1 MRRKNKHH
9 SIPDLLNVPIIILVI
24 ALLGVFLDEK
34 TTEQDKLI
42 SVLFVFIILLVVTIL
57 VLIIS
62 YNEIKQVYDST
73 NYFISVKEDEISIY
87 DKEHKI
93 LYDKTINH
101 FKPNSIESFIINL
114 NNHKNIK
121 VFKMGRNVK
130 FVSEDFKV
138 RIPDNI
144 EEEKIPEYLLS
155 IVNEASL
162 HNNYIIN
169 EVSETSISF
178 IDRLNPQNTITF
190 TRC

>member
-1 MRRKNKHH
+1 MRKNKHY
-9 SIPDLLNVPIIILVI
+9 SIPNLLNVPIIILVI

-62 YNEIKQVYDST
+62 YNEIKQVYDNT
-73 NYFISVKEDEISIY
+73 NYFISVEEDEILIY

-101 FKPNSIESFIINL
+101 FKPNAIESFIINI

-130 FVSEDFKV
+130 FISEDFKV

-155 IVNEASL
+155 IVNEANA

-169 EVSETSISF
+169 EVNETSISF

>member
-1 MRRKNKHH
+1 MRRKNKHY
-9 SIPDLLNVPIIILVI
+9 SISNLLNVPIIILVI

-62 YNEIKQVYDST
+62 YNEIKQVYDNT
-73 NYFISVKEDEISIY
+73 NYFISVEEDEILIY

-93 LYDKTINH
+93 LYDKTISH
-101 FKPNSIESFIINL
+101 FKPNSIESFIINI

-130 FVSEDFKV
+130 FISEDFKV

-155 IVNEASL
+155 IVNEANA

-169 EVSETSISF
+169 EVNETSISF

>member
-1 MRRKNKHH
+1 MSRKNKHY
-9 SIPDLLNVPIIILVI
+9 SISNLLNVPIIIFVI

-42 SVLFVFIILLVVTIL
+42 SVLFVFIVLLVVTIL

-62 YNEIKQVYDST
+62 YNEIKQVYDNT
-73 NYFISVKEDEISIY
+73 NYFIYVEEDEISIY

-121 VFKMGRNVK
+121 IFKMGRNVK

-155 IVNEASL
+155 IVNEANA

-169 EVSETSISF
+169 EVNETSISF

>member
-9 SIPDLLNVPIIILVI
+9 SIPDLLNVPIIIFVI
-24 ALLGVFLDEK
+24 ALLGVFLDGK

-62 YNEIKQVYDST
+62 YNEIKQVYDNT

>member
-1 MRRKNKHH
+1 MRRKNKHY

-42 SVLFVFIILLVVTIL
+42 SILFVFIILLVVTIL

-62 YNEIKQVYDST
+62 YNEIKQVYDNT
-73 NYFISVKEDEISIY
+73 NYFISVEEDEILIY
-87 DKEHKI
+87 DKEYKI

-155 IVNEASL
+155 IVNEANA

>member
-1 MRRKNKHH
+1 MRRKNKHY
-9 SIPDLLNVPIIILVI
+9 SISNLLNVPTIIFVI

-62 YNEIKQVYDST
+62 YNEIKQVYDNT

>member
-1 MRRKNKHH
+1 MRRKNKHY
-9 SIPDLLNVPIIILVI
+9 SISNLLNVPIIIFVI
-24 ALLGVFLDEK
+24 ALLSVFLDEK
-34 TTEQDKLI
+34 TTEEDKVI
-42 SVLFVFIILLVVTIL
+42 SVLVVVITLLAIIIL
-57 VLIIS
+57 VLIITF
-62 YNEIKQVYDST
+62 NEIKQIYNNT
-73 NYFISVKEDEISIY
+73 NYFISVKKDEISIY

-93 LYDKTINH
+93 LYDKTINY

-155 IVNEASL
+155 IVNEANA

>member
-62 YNEIKQVYDST
+62 YNEIKQVYDNT

>member
-62 YNEIKQVYDST
+62 YNEIKQVYDNT

-101 FKPNSIESFIINL
+101 FKPNAIESFIINL

>member
-1 MRRKNKHH
+1 MRRKNKHY
-9 SIPDLLNVPIIILVI
+9 SISNLLNVPTIIFVI

-34 TTEQDKLI
+34 TTEQNKLI

-62 YNEIKQVYDST
+62 YNEIKQVYDNT

>member
-1 MRRKNKHH
+1 MRRKNKHY
-9 SIPDLLNVPIIILVI
+9 SISNLLNVPIIIFVI

-62 YNEIKQVYDST
+62 YNEIKQVYDNT
-73 NYFISVKEDEISIY
+73 NYFISVEEDEILIY

-155 IVNEASL
+155 IVNEANT